1 MHLTT
6 RQQAGFSLVE
16 VMAGLLIGLVTTVV
30 IFQVLAVSEGYK
42 RTATGGSEAVQSGAV
57 SLYLLERDIRQAGAG
72 LDRNRFGDQINASAG
87 SARPFNF
94 ILAPVRIV
102 PGTGNTADTIT
113 VLYANPSSNGDIKQ
127 VAAPGMTTA
136 TEDINLSSSFGFAL
150 DDPFI
155 IAAGGVN
162 GSLGKVS
169 AAVTDNTI
177 KHQDN
182 AVGIRYNEEGFPVAY
197 PQGASVMNLGG
208 GNPVL
213 GLPGLNQY
221 TVSNNQLQITQFL
234 GDGATDTIADN
245 VVTIKAQYGL
255 DQDGDNVVDTFV
267 LDSSTA
273 DGLPTGANFR
283 QVRAIRVAVLVRL
296 GYMEKQAVSPASIK
310 LWPDSTATPT
320 TTGPSVTLSGN
331 DLNFRY
337 RVFTT
342 TIPLRNVIW

>member
-150 DDPFI
+150 DDLFI

-169 AAVTDNTI
+169 AAVTDKTI
-177 KHQDN
+177 KHKDN

-197 PQGASVMNLGG
+197 PHGAWVMNLGG
-208 GNPVL
+208 GNPLL

-221 TVSNNQLQITQFL
+221 TVCNNQLQIVAYFCAN
-234 GDGATDTIADN
+234 G
-245 VVTIKAQYGL
+245 
-255 DQDGDNVVDTFV
+255 
-267 LDSSTA
+267 STK
-273 DGLPTGANFR
+273 
-283 QVRAIRVAVLVRL
+283 VRP
-296 GYMEKQAVSPASIK
+296 S
-310 LWPDSTATPT
+310 PT
-320 TTGPSVTLSGN
+320 TNRRNLS
-331 DLNFRY
+331 
-337 RVFTT
+337 
-342 TIPLRNVIW
+342 